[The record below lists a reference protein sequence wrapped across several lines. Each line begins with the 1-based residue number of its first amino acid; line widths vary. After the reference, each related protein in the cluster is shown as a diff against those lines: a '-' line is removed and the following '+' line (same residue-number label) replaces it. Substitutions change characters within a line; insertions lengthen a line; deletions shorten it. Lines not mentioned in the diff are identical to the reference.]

1 MACGALS
8 YGFDYECL
16 ENPGGIKIGSI
27 LIAQWSSIT
36 ASPVTGGIVTSI
48 TQAASTFFYRYQ
60 IDKFLASETT
70 NGVADP
76 ATGRKSYTSVVTF
89 PLFNMSASKN
99 TELETLMSKPLV
111 VIYQDNNDVWHCVG
125 LRYGARALTID
136 RQTGAAKGDMNGYT
150 ISITAEEKDFPY
162 EVQASVVS
170 GLTISGNLS

>member
-1 MACGALS
+1 
-8 YGFDYECL
+8 
-16 ENPGGIKIGSI
+16 
-27 LIAQWSSIT
+27 
-36 ASPVTGGIVTSI
+36 
-48 TQAASTFFYRYQ
+48 
-60 IDKFLASETT
+60 
-70 NGVADP
+70 
-76 ATGRKSYTSVVTF
+76 
-89 PLFNMSASKN
+89 MSASKN